1 MFGSALEL
9 LRQFDHALVA
19 QFQALRGQRGTDPVF
34 LIEHGLDP
42 EALAEMLH
50 LVGTYARMEGLAP
63 ARWPNATLPLA
74 VAITETGYGYRGTG
88 TEFWPRLSRDLG
100 VVISGADRLA
110 VRALFERLSQRLGT
124 PQPHRSDWAR
134 NYSNIAWPIRNAL
147 APLEIHR
154 PLAAALGK
162 VAQMGG
168 PGLDDDEF
176 YRRLVGIAGGLW
188 SGRLSDWLEDRTL
201 AIALGRSLLTGEE
214 SAARLEFGALARIG
228 RDIRMDA
235 ECRQVLRQARRVL
248 RNPSRKPASMPP
260 RATWLASVSVAS
272 KTGGDGRGIPVLDGL
287 WLQGPKSDEAVA
299 ASQSALLTIAGQAQG
314 RVFLRDFLQGAIL
327 ALPDIGRAFEPA
339 LIHLS
344 GRSDSAEDLLAALT
358 PALPSVFRWAETG
371 GLLAALGRNDVV
383 HPGELVLQILQDRP
397 DGPARPAGAQVL
409 DCPNGILAWVAEA
422 STCRIALTEAGVRLA
437 DSHLAEFA
445 CAGRIVRD
453 GTRLMPPADTPLFLW
468 AMCEGLQVSLGKPGA
483 TAASVGT
490 VMALGDV
497 AMLPA
502 SDGAIALHLQ
512 AGGQVSGLAET
523 WEIAPYSDPSAAP
536 RAFACDARPAQPS
549 LADLRSGALVLSFA
563 SPVALGPVIL
573 QIGLSRNGA
582 ALARQDFALPGLPAR
597 LTFTAPELEELRAA
611 AYQAAAYEEAWWT
624 LTVTVPGLG
633 EFTFPLPRRPQEL
646 DRVPGQIAWR
656 ADNAEDGGEDTAGVR
671 AIIGPGL
678 GARALAPLLSQD
690 GANHPEAVDDIR
702 LYLPDVPGLAALRAG
717 LIEGKAL
724 LFGQSA
730 QPAPLALARS
740 VAPIGDKHGLATLC
754 EALVAWKSAEASS
767 FLVDARRTEIVRFL
781 ENSLLVALCGQD
793 WLTAEAQDRR
803 RPDSL
808 ARQMAEGAVSEGLAL
823 GPEFPQ
829 ITPEDQPHLI
839 DALTQRFA
847 NALASVNLSDRAPG
861 PALTEDEAAL
871 LDAAVDAAY
880 ADLSASLELRGEP
893 VLEESD
899 AYSPADRWQR
909 LSDRSWTQQ
918 AQSPFRHLILPE
930 SRWES
935 LQATTY
941 ARLSDDDLVSLLTRC
956 HMDISRTAGV
966 DWVGPQV
973 LRSGLLLWLAP
984 TQLLETEAWRDHL
997 ARLLSDRHTARAIR
1011 YVALRLGRAE
1021 RAAADRMMT
1030 HV

>member
-1 MFGSALEL
+1 MFGPALEL

-19 QFQALRGQRGTDPVF
+19 QFQALRSQRGTDPVF

-42 EALAEMLH
+42 EALAEMLR
-50 LVGTYARMEGLAP
+50 LVGTHARMEGLAP

-214 SAARLEFGALARIG
+214 SAARLESGALARIG

-235 ECRQVLRQARRVL
+235 ECRQVLRQARRML
-248 RNPSRKPASMPP
+248 RNPSRKSAAMPP
-260 RATWLASVSVAS
+260 RATWLASVSVS
-272 KTGGDGRGIPVLDGL
+272 SWTGGDGGGIPVLDGL
-287 WLQGPKSDEAVA
+287 WLQGPKSGEAVP
-299 ASQSALLTIAGQAQG
+299 ASQSALLTIAGQAQS

-327 ALPDIGRAFEPA
+327 ALPDIGRAFAPA

-358 PALPSVFRWAETG
+358 PALPSVFRWADTG
-371 GLLAALGRNDVV
+371 GLLAALGRDDVV
-383 HPGELVLQILQDRP
+383 HPSEKVLQIQR

-409 DCPNGILAWVAEA
+409 DCPTGVLAWVAEA
-422 STCRIALTEAGVRLA
+422 STCRIALAEAGVRLA
-437 DSHLAEFA
+437 NSHLAEFA

-453 GTRLMPPADTPLFLW
+453 GTRLMPPADTPLFLR
-468 AMCEGLQVSLGKPGA
+468 AMCEGLQISLGKPGA

-502 SDGAIALHLQ
+502 SDGTIALHLQ
-512 AGGQVSGLAET
+512 AGGQVSGLVET
-523 WEIAPYSDPSAAP
+523 WEIAPYSEPSAAP
-536 RAFACDARPAQPS
+536 RAFACEARPAEPS

-563 SPVALGPVIL
+563 SPVALGPVAV
-573 QIGLSRNGA
+573 QIALARNGA
-582 ALARQDFALPGLPAR
+582 ALARQDVALPGLPAR
-597 LTFTAPELEELRAA
+597 LTFAAPELEDLRAA

-624 LTVTVPGLG
+624 LTVKVPGLG

-656 ADNAEDGGEDTAGVR
+656 ADNAEDGGEDTAQDG
-671 AIIGPGL
+671 ALIGPGL

-754 EALVAWKSAEASS
+754 EALVAWTSAEASS

-781 ENSLLVALCGQD
+781 EDSLLVALCGQD

-808 ARQMAEGAVSEGLAL
+808 ARQMAKGAAADGLAL

-829 ITPEDQPHLI
+829 IAHEDQPLLL
-839 DALTQRFA
+839 DALTQRIA
-847 NALASVNLSDRAPG
+847 HALASFKPSDRAPG

-880 ADLSASLELRGEP
+880 ADLSASLELSGEP
-893 VLEESD
+893 ALEESD

-956 HMDISRTAGV
+956 HMDLSRTAGV

-984 TQLLETEAWRDHL
+984 TQLLVTEAWHDHL

-1011 YVALRLGRAE
+1011 YVALRLSRVE
-1021 RAAADRMMT
+1021 RAAAHRMMP